1 MREALKVTKALA
13 DETRLRILKILEL
26 RPFCVGELTIILQ
39 RAQSTVSKHLAI
51 LKDAGLIEDCRD
63 GLWVNYQLCKSSFNP
78 HALEALRMINSWLN
92 DEPQTQQDKDRGNTV
107 KKEDFNGNQR

>member
-26 RPFCVGELTIILQ
+26 RPFCVGELTVILQ

-63 GLWVNYQLCKSSFNP
+63 GLWVNYQLCKNSFNP
-78 HALEALRMINSWLN
+78 HAMEALRIINTWLN
-92 DEPQTQQDKDRGNTV
+92 EDQVTAQDRERGITV
-107 KKEDFNGNQR
+107 KKEDFSENHK